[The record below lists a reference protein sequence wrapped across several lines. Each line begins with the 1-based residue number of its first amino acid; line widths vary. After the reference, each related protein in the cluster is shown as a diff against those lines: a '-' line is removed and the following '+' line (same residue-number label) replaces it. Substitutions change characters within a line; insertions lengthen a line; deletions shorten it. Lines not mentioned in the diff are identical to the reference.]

1 MTLDE
6 WQEWQIH
13 PATKAF
19 LSYLQQSQKEL
30 QRQWANGGFT
40 TESADGTVQLNA
52 EALGMYRALSQ
63 VLELDYETIKEGF
76 DG

>member
-19 LSYLQQSQKEL
+19 LSYLQQAQKEL
-30 QRQWANGGFT
+30 QRQWANGGLLQ
-40 TESADGTVQLNA
+40 SADGTVQLNA

-63 VLELDYETIKEGF
+63 LLELDYETIKEGF

>member
-1 MTLDE
+1 VTLDE

-19 LSYLQQSQKEL
+19 LSYLQQAQKEL

-40 TESADGTVQLNA
+40 QRVQTVQYSLMQKRWA
-52 EALGMYRALSQ
+52 CIEHSLKYLS
-63 VLELDYETIKEGF
+63 
-76 DG
+76 